1 MQLFSHLF
9 SKVCSELLRFIPA
22 ALNLIRETL
31 RSRVS
36 NERKIT
42 QTSIFFARR
51 DGWSRP
57 YSYGLRK
64 RILIISRK
72 KSIRPNYSEH
82 NRN

>member
-22 ALNLIRETL
+22 ALNLIRKTL

-57 YSYGLRK
+57 LPLGVPRPMSFFCAVLKYCFLE
-64 RILIISRK
+64 ILIA
-72 KSIRPNYSEH
+72 
-82 NRN
+82 

>member
-1 MQLFSHLF
+1 MICGTQICFPCRKTPWANS
-9 SKVCSELLRFIPA
+9 
-22 ALNLIRETL
+22 L
-31 RSRVS
+31 RSRLPMK
-36 NERKIT
+36 ERDSLTKD
-42 QTSIFFARR
+42 FFARR